1 MRLAQ
6 APPPARWGSFLFA
19 PFGVALL
26 DNFGWRTTLGIFAV
40 LMLLVVPLALAL
52 ATPKAAPAAAGAPVP
67 DQQSFMHA
75 LSEAFGHRSYVL
87 LVLGFFTCGFQL
99 AFVTA
104 HLPAYLLDRGLD
116 VSVGGWVIATIGLF
130 NIAGSLGVGWL
141 AMYMPKRYILSAIY
155 TIRALSIVAF
165 ITFPITPATAI
176 VFGMITG
183 ITWLS
188 TVPPTSAL
196 VALMF
201 GTRWFATLYGFAF
214 FSHQVGGFLGVYLGG
229 VIYEASGSY
238 TPVWYLSIFF
248 GVASALINL
257 PIVEKPVERGV
268 PQPA

>member
-1 MRLAQ
+1 
-6 APPPARWGSFLFA
+6 
-19 PFGVALL
+19 
-26 DNFGWRTTLGIFAV
+26 
-40 LMLLVVPLALAL
+40 
-52 ATPKAAPAAAGAPVP
+52 
-67 DQQSFMHA
+67 
-75 LSEAFGHRSYVL
+75 VL

-104 HLPAYLLDRGLD
+104 HLPAYLADRGLD
-116 VSVGGWVIATIGLF
+116 AHIGGWVIAVIGLC
-130 NIAGSLGVGWL
+130 NIVGSLSVGWI
-141 AMYMPKRYILSAIY
+141 AKFVPMRFILSAIY
-155 TIRALSIVAF
+155 FIRALSILAF
-165 ITFPITPATAI
+165 ISFPITPVTAI
-176 VFGMITG
+176 LFGIITG
-183 ITWLS
+183 VTWLS

-229 VIYEASGSY
+229 VVFEATGSY